1 MSQFSFVEATDWICA
16 QCNQPLQP
24 TKVQVNYLKSAFH
37 VELMACPSCG
47 FTYVPESLATG
58 KMLEVEQL
66 LEDK

>member
-1 MSQFSFVEATDWICA
+1 MSQFSFVEETAWSCA
-16 QCNQPLQP
+16 ACNQPLQP

-37 VELMACPSCG
+37 VELMACPRCG
-47 FTYVPESLATG
+47 FTFVPGSLAIG